1 MYNLPEVTEPV
12 EQLKELVRKEKDAQI
27 QRRFQMLL
35 LLKTG
40 EAKSR
45 SGAARQLDVH
55 RHTVSGWLS
64 LYEEGGIEKIQEV
77 EDPGPEP
84 GQQSIP
90 PEAMEAL
97 KDRLAESEGFGSYK
111 DIQRWLAEEQDLE
124 LCYSTVH
131 GIVRYELGAKLKAP
145 RPSHPKK
152 PTGASRIPG
161 RPSQLSFGPGSQ
173 AACAPVLPG

>member
-1 MYNLPEVTEPV
+1 MYNLPEVPESV
-12 EQLKELVRKEKDAQI
+12 DELERLVRKEKDAQI

-45 SGAARQLDVH
+45 SGAARQLGVH
-55 RHTVSGWLS
+55 RHTVSDWVE

-90 PEAMEAL
+90 SGVMEAL
-97 KDRLAESEGFGSYK
+97 KDRLAEPEGFGSYK
-111 DIQRWLAEEQDLE
+111 DIQRWLAEEHGVE

-131 GIVRYELGAKLKAP
+131 GIVRYDLGAKPKSP

-152 PTGASRIPG
+152 TSR
-161 RPSQLSFGPGSQ
+161 SK
-173 AACAPVLPG
+173 

>member
-1 MYNLPEVTEPV
+1 MYNLPEVTESV
-12 EQLKELVRKEKDAQI
+12 DELERLVRKEKDAQI
-27 QRRFQMLL
+27 QRRFRMLL

-55 RHTVSGWLS
+55 RHTVSDWVE
-64 LYEEGGIEKIQEV
+64 LYEEGGIEKIQQV

-90 PEAMEAL
+90 SGVMEAL
-97 KDRLAESEGFGSYK
+97 KDRLAKPEGFGSYK
-111 DIQRWLAEEQDLE
+111 DIQQWLAEEHGVQ

-131 GIVRYELGAKLKAP
+131 GIVRYDLGAKPKAP

-152 PTGASRIPG
+152 TSRS
-161 RPSQLSFGPGSQ
+161 R
-173 AACAPVLPG
+173 

>member
-1 MYNLPEVTEPV
+1 MYNLSEITEPV
-12 EQLKELVRKEKDAQI
+12 EQLEELVRKEKDAQI

-55 RHTVSGWLS
+55 RHTVSDWLE
-64 LYEEGGIEKIQEV
+64 LYEEGGIEKIQQV
-77 EDPGPEP
+77 EDPGPDP
-84 GQQSIP
+84 GQRSIP
-90 PEAMEAL
+90 SSVMEAL
-97 KDRLAESEGFGSYK
+97 KDRLAEPEGFGSYK
-111 DIQRWLAEEQDLE
+111 EIQQWLAEEQGLE

-131 GIVRYELGAKLKAP
+131 GIVRYELGAKPKAP

-152 PTGASRIPG
+152 TSK
-161 RPSQLSFGPGSQ
+161 SK
-173 AACAPVLPG
+173 

>member
-1 MYNLPEVTEPV
+1 MPSLMYNLPEITESV
-12 EQLKELVRKEKDAQI
+12 EKLERLVRKEKDAQI

-45 SGAARQLDVH
+45 SGAARQLGVH
-55 RHTVSGWLS
+55 RHTVSDWVE

-84 GQQSIP
+84 GQESIP
-90 PEAMEAL
+90 PEVMETL
-97 KDRLAESEGFGSYK
+97 KNRLSEPEGFGSYK
-111 DIQRWLAEEQDLE
+111 EIQQWLADEHGVE
-124 LCYSTVH
+124 LPYSTVH
-131 GIVRYELGAKLKAP
+131 GIVRYDLEAKPKVP

-152 PTGASRIPG
+152 TSR
-161 RPSQLSFGPGSQ
+161 SK
-173 AACAPVLPG
+173 

>member
-1 MYNLPEVTEPV
+1 MYNLPEITEPV
-12 EQLKELVRKEKDAQI
+12 EQLEELVRKEKDAQI

-45 SGAARQLDVH
+45 SGAARQLGVH
-55 RHTVSGWLS
+55 RHTVSDWLS

-77 EDPGPEP
+77 GDPGPEP
-84 GQQSIP
+84 GQTSIP
-90 PEAMEAL
+90 SDVMEAL
-97 KDRLAESEGFGSYK
+97 KDRLAEPEGFGSYK
-111 DIQRWLAEEQDLE
+111 EIQQWLAETCGVE

-131 GIVRYELGAKLKAP
+131 GIVRYDLGAKPKAP

-152 PTGASRIPG
+152 TSKSR
-161 RPSQLSFGPGSQ
+161 
-173 AACAPVLPG
+173 

>member
-1 MYNLPEVTEPV
+1 MYNLPEITEPAQ
-12 EQLKELVRKEKDAQI
+12 QLERLVRKEKDAQI

-40 EAKSR
+40 EAQSR
-45 SGAARQLDVH
+45 SAAARQLDVH
-55 RHTVSGWLS
+55 RHTVSDWLS

-90 PEAMEAL
+90 SGVMEAL
-97 KDRLAESEGFGSYK
+97 KDRLAEPEGFGSYK
-111 DIQRWLAEEQDLE
+111 DIQQWLAEEQDLE

-131 GIVRYELGAKLKAP
+131 GIVRYDLGAKPKTP

-152 PTGASRIPG
+152 TSR
-161 RPSQLSFGPGSQ
+161 SK
-173 AACAPVLPG
+173 

>member
-1 MYNLPEVTEPV
+1 MYNLPEIAESAQ
-12 EQLKELVRKEKDAQI
+12 QLEELVRKEKDAQI

-55 RHTVSGWLS
+55 RHTVSEWLE
-64 LYEEGGIEKIQEV
+64 LYEEGGIEKIQQV
-77 EDPGPEP
+77 EDPGPDP

-90 PEAMEAL
+90 PEVMESL
-97 KDRLAESEGFGSYK
+97 KERLSEPEGFGSYK
-111 DIQRWLAEEQDLE
+111 EIQRWLAETCGVE

-131 GIVRYELGAKLKAP
+131 GIVRYELGAKLKTP

-152 PTGASRIPG
+152 TGRSK
-161 RPSQLSFGPGSQ
+161 
-173 AACAPVLPG
+173 